1 MNSARTLFTAMRTA
15 RSLAV
20 LVATCALFAL
30 PVAPAATHILEEMPV
45 GPAETTVPMQWVSG
59 GPGGTS
65 LVQGSMLA
73 PLKLNT
79 TRWRGKLGRVYM
91 VLPPQIV
98 GPVRAR
104 WTTRGDLLPGEL
116 LAGNR
121 ALVYSGTLPA
131 YLTDT
136 LTLKLEADGYRL
148 NQPVRLEFRF
158 EIDVE

>member
-1 MNSARTLFTAMRTA
+1 MMPTCTMTNLRALMSRVA
-15 RSLAV
+15 
-20 LVATCALFAL
+20 LVAACAMAIC
-30 PVAPAATHILEEMPV
+30 PPIRAATHLVEEIPV
-45 GPAETTVPMQWVSG
+45 GPAETVVPMKWVSG
-59 GPGGTS
+59 GPGGSS

-79 TRWRGKLGRVYM
+79 TRWRGKQGRVFM
-91 VLPPQIV
+91 VLPPQPV
-98 GPVRAR
+98 GSVRVR
-104 WTTRGDLLPGEL
+104 WTTRSDLLPGEL

-131 YLTDT
+131 FLIET
-136 LTLKLEADGYRL
+136 LTLNFEADGYRL